1 MASIYRSALVE
12 YSSEQMFDLVNYI
25 EKYPSYMQG
34 CKKATVIEQR
44 ENELTGKLVLKK
56 AGIKQEFTTRNRL
69 NRPHSIDMEL
79 VEGKF
84 KHFSS
89 RWTFESLTQNACK
102 VSLHM
107 EFEFDLSLVDFAA
120 EKLLSSSANSLVD
133 SLVTRAKQVYG

>member
-12 YSSEQMFDLVNYI
+12 YSSEQMFDFVNDI
-25 EKYPSYMQG
+25 EKYPGYMQC
-34 CKKATVIEQR
+34 CKEATVIEQR
-44 ENELTGKLVLKK
+44 ENELIGMWVFKK

-89 RWTFESLTQNACK
+89 RWTFEPLAQNACK
-102 VSLHM
+102 VSLNM

-133 SLVTRAKQVYG
+133 SLVSRAKQVYG

>member
-12 YSSEQMFDLVNYI
+12 YSSEQMFDLVNDT
-25 EKYPSYMQG
+25 EKYPGYMQG
-34 CKKATVIEQR
+34 CQEATVIEQR
-44 ENELTGKLVLKK
+44 ENELIGKLVLKK

-89 RWTFESLTQNACK
+89 RWTFEPLAQNACK
-102 VSLHM
+102 VSLNM

-133 SLVTRAKQVYG
+133 SLVSRAKQVYG

>member
-12 YSSEQMFDLVNYI
+12 YSSEQMFDLVNDF
-25 EKYPSYMQG
+25 EKYPGYMQG
-34 CKKATVIEQR
+34 CKEATVIEQR
-44 ENELTGKLVLKK
+44 ENELIGKLVLKK
-56 AGIKQEFTTRNRL
+56 AGIKQEFTTRYRL

-89 RWTFESLTQNACK
+89 RWTFEPLAQNACK
-102 VSLHM
+102 VSLNM

-120 EKLLSSSANSLVD
+120 EKLLSASANSLVD
-133 SLVTRAKQVYG
+133 SLVSRAKQVYG

>member
-12 YSSEQMFDLVNYI
+12 YSSEQMFDLVNDI
-25 EKYPSYMQG
+25 EKYPGYMQG
-34 CKKATVIEQR
+34 CKEATVIEQR
-44 ENELTGKLVLKK
+44 ENELIGKLVLKK

-89 RWTFESLTQNACK
+89 RWTFEPLAQNACK
-102 VSLHM
+102 VSLNM

-133 SLVTRAKQVYG
+133 SLVSRAKQVYG